1 MLTMHRDR
9 QMKVRET
16 QKNACMH
23 THEHGHMGGRT
34 GSGRGGLTGFRIR
47 RVEKVAEEVAEER
60 DSHGLGVEV

>member
-1 MLTMHRDR
+1 VLTMHRDR

-34 GSGRGGLTGFRIR
+34 GSGRGGLTGFR
-47 RVEKVAEEVAEER
+47 V
-60 DSHGLGVEV
+60 